1 MYTLLSFIGM
11 GSIVLVIAIIIA
23 VIIAYFL
30 SAISLM
36 KLAQRDGIEEAWL
49 AWVPIGNLYII
60 GKLIKTIDF
69 QDQSYPN
76 AEFILP
82 GALIAGMVLHS
93 MPLIGSLIN
102 LAVSLLLFYG
112 FFLLYKRYA
121 PAKVM
126 KYMIITILVPIL
138 GSSLV
143 LYRIKNYEPTYTN
156 A

>member
-1 MYTLLSFIGM
+1 MYSLLSLIGM
-11 GSIVLVIAIIIA
+11 GSIMLVVAIII
-23 VIIAYFL
+23 VGIIGYFL

-69 QDQSYPN
+69 GDNSYPN

-82 GALIAGMVLHS
+82 GGLIAGMVLHS

-102 LAVSLLLFYG
+102 LAASLVVLYG

-121 PAKVM
+121 PDKVM
-126 KYMIITILVPIL
+126 KYMIITILVPII
-138 GSSLV
+138 GASLV
-143 LYRIKNYEPTYTN
+143 LYRIKDYEPTYTN